1 MIFTERTITVQK
13 GTSSIDEP
21 IILYRGDKEAEI
33 RFALNEKTPFKFG
46 SGTDS
51 NMIEKSDA
59 AYGQLVIKTPN
70 GLPSIF
76 SDVTPTK
83 KGEIVFKITA
93 EMIDEITEVGKYTF
107 QIRLL
112 DEHMNGRVTL
122 PEVKDGME
130 IREPIAIED
139 TADTNEVGIAAA
151 DYATTT
157 AGATEDAFDSQGN
170 YNKTAWATG
179 DRITAAKLNKI
190 EAGIDGVNKKVA
202 SGGTGGTADLSGYVT
217 KGVGNASQIQ
227 FADGQTFQA
236 KLDNGTLKGDKGD
249 AGEQGQQGEK
259 GDPGEQGPK
268 GDKGDQG
275 DPGIAGANGQD
286 GEDGATFTP
295 SVDAQG
301 NLSWTNDKGLENPPT
316 VNIKG
321 EKGDS
326 GTGSSGAN
334 IDDTTASATSTYSSN
349 KIETIIG
356 QKANKSDLEVQKQ
369 RIDSFTTLASG
380 STTGDAELIDARIGA
395 NGKTYN
401 NLGTAIREQFNAILK
416 DTSIS
421 NTITLDDNFSGGKA
435 VFISCPVVKGQTI
448 GIEVSCDSSVLS
460 AACPISVGVATT
472 TDEIKNRLYTINPN
486 KVYKM
491 KFDDDI
497 KEVRLW
503 IPTKTGNGDVTTTLS
518 IKSIYGSLHDLN
530 NSLSTLKYQGL
541 TFSILGDSYCTYAGW
556 IPQGNR
562 AWYAPEGNYDTQNNV
577 ASVTDTWWYQLS
589 KETGMSLLINDS
601 FSGSTVSTTGY
612 NGEDATEKAFITRM
626 VNTLGANRVLEPK
639 PDVIFIFG
647 GSNDDWAGAPMGEL
661 KYSDWTTDDLKSF
674 LPAFCY
680 MLDYIKKYNPQA
692 RIINII
698 NTDLKTEVENGMVS
712 ACTYY
717 NVEYIKPASINKTGG
732 HPNISGMTR
741 IKDTILSIL

>member
-1 MIFTERTITVQK
+1 MK
-13 GTSSIDEP
+13 GVI
-21 IILYRGDKEAEI
+21 
-33 RFALNEKTPFKFG
+33 
-46 SGTDS
+46 
-51 NMIEKSDA
+51 
-59 AYGQLVIKTPN
+59 QL
-70 GLPSIF
+70 S
-76 SDVTPTK
+76 
-83 KGEIVFKITA
+83 
-93 EMIDEITEVGKYTF
+93 
-107 QIRLL
+107 
-112 DEHMNGRVTL
+112 
-122 PEVKDGME
+122 
-130 IREPIAIED
+130 
-139 TADTNEVGIAAA
+139 
-151 DYATTT
+151 
-157 AGATEDAFDSQGN
+157 
-170 YNKTAWATG
+170 YNK
-179 DRITAAKLNKI
+179 KI
-190 EAGIDGVNKKVA
+190 A
-202 SGGTGGTADLSGYVT
+202 SGGTGGEVDLSGYVT
-217 KGVGNASQIQ
+217 RENGNASQIT

-236 KLDNGTLKGDKGD
+236 KLDAGTLKGEKGDKGD
-249 AGEQGQQGEK
+249 AGERGQQGEK

-301 NLSWTNDKGLENPPT
+301 NLSWTNNKGLENPPT

-334 IDDTTASATSTYSSN
+334 IDDATASATSTYSSN

-421 NTITLDDNFSGGKA
+421 NTITLDDSFSGGKA
-435 VFISCPVVKGQTI
+435 VFISCPVIKGQNI
-448 GIEVSCDSSVLS
+448 QIEVSCDSSVLS
-460 AACPISVGVATT
+460 AACPISVGIATT
-472 TDEIKNRLYTINPN
+472 TNEVKNRLYTINPN

-497 KEVRLW
+497 REVRLW
-503 IPTKTGNGDVTTTLS
+503 IPTKTGNGDVTATLS

-530 NSLSTLKYQGL
+530 NGLSTLKYRGS

-612 NGEDATEKAFITRM
+612 NGEDATAKAFITRM
-626 VNTLGANRVLEPK
+626 VNTLGANRVLQPK

-661 KYSDWTTDDLKSF
+661 KYSGWTTDDLKSF

-698 NTDLKTEVENGMVS
+698 NTDLKAEVENGMVS
-712 ACTYY
+712 ACTHY
-717 NVEYIKPASINKTGG
+717 NVEYVKPSSINKTGG